1 MGFGSFLSWG
11 TSVFVWLRG
20 QMVLGFGAELLPRGL
35 AAVAEPSLLFLLTI
49 SKPLLARA
57 AIGLGFSTSAPHW
70 ERPSPSVWV
79 PQRKTGP
86 PTSSLSLEGA
96 PPSCLLEPQLLLPLL
111 GHHTGRESLGK
122 TKTPPHFSFS
132 LSLRPP
138 LPFREAKILLCLPS
152 EAA

>member
-1 MGFGSFLSWG
+1 MVFGSFLSWG
-11 TSVFVWLRG
+11 ASVFARLRR

-57 AIGLGFSTSAPHW
+57 AIGLGLFNICPSLGETLTFCVSASEENW
-70 ERPSPSVWV
+70 A
-79 PQRKTGP
+79 

-111 GHHTGRESLGK
+111 GHHTGCESLGK
-122 TKTPPHFSFS
+122 TKTPPHFIFS

-138 LPFREAKILLCLPS
+138 LPFREAQILLCLPP